1 MSSKMDLSEHK
12 LKLALLGV
20 LVFSGLSFASV
31 YFTSGMVEYEV
42 SVEGEPVDASVAE
55 EDPSITLSQEEMTAN
70 EYQIAQALMSTT
82 EVVEQEKSMSGERL
96 DYRDGQI
103 GAFDGVS
110 YTHSEIAVFMESK
123 YVQVDGQ
130 YYELVVEETEDM
142 GRMDSMNMLGFITMM
157 LAVLSLMQIGI
168 ILLERREGRA

>member
-1 MSSKMDLSEHK
+1 M
-12 LKLALLGV
+12 GV

-42 SVEGEPVDASVAE
+42 SVEGEPVDTSVAE
-55 EDPSITLSQEEMTAN
+55 ADPSVSLSQDEMTAN

-82 EVVEQEKSMSGERL
+82 EMVEQEKSMSGERL
-96 DYRDGQI
+96 EYRDGQI
-103 GAFDGVS
+103 GAFDGVE
-110 YTHSEIAVFMESK
+110 YTHSEIAVFMESE

-130 YYELVVEETEDM
+130 YYEIIVSETGDM
-142 GRMDSMNMLGFITMM
+142 GRMESMNILGFITMM

-168 ILLERREGRA
+168 SWLERREGRV